1 MTAAIDA
8 DRLWSS
14 LMAMAEIGKTPGG
27 GVRRLALSDED
38 RAARDRLAGWL
49 TEAGLAVRVDDLG
62 NMYGR
67 RAGADSRAA
76 PVVFGSH
83 LDTVPTGGRFDGVL
97 GVMGALEV
105 VRALDDAG
113 IRTRAPLDVVNW
125 TNEEGARFAPAMLA
139 SGVVSGRF
147 TREEAYAAR
156 DAGGRTFGDELARI
170 GYAGEPANRLR
181 DCAAYLELH
190 VEQGPV
196 LERAHSQVG
205 VVDGIE
211 GISWSRIDVTG
222 RAAHA
227 GPTPMPDR
235 HDALVA
241 AARLVLL
248 LRDGAGRLAGVRTTV
263 GRLDVSPNTINVV
276 PGRVEMTLDV
286 RSPRDN
292 GLDAALAA
300 ADRACARVAELD
312 RVEVRRE
319 EFWRSPVT
327 PFSSKVIT
335 AVAGAAKARG
345 FSATRLWAGAGHDAK
360 YMADRYPAGMIFVPS
375 QDGLSHNEAEWTPP
389 EDCARGAAV
398 LLDAVLALAGTA

>member
-1 MTAAIDA
+1 
-8 DRLWSS
+8 
-14 LMAMAEIGKTPGG
+14 
-27 GVRRLALSDED
+27 
-38 RAARDRLAGWL
+38 
-49 TEAGLAVRVDDLG
+49 
-62 NMYGR
+62 
-67 RAGADSRAA
+67 
-76 PVVFGSH
+76 
-83 LDTVPTGGRFDGVL
+83 
-97 GVMGALEV
+97 
-105 VRALDDAG
+105 
-113 IRTRAPLDVVNW
+113 
-125 TNEEGARFAPAMLA
+125 
-139 SGVVSGRF
+139 
-147 TREEAYAAR
+147 
-156 DAGGRTFGDELARI
+156 
-170 GYAGEPANRLR
+170 
-181 DCAAYLELH
+181 
-190 VEQGPV
+190 V

-300 ADRACARVAELD
+300 ADRACVRVAELD

-327 PFSSKVIT
+327 PFSSKVIA

-375 QDGLSHNEAEWTPP
+375 QNGLSHNEAEWTPP
-389 EDCARGAAV
+389 GDCARGAAV